1 MIVLRDVC
9 KTYQVGDEIVRALDH
24 ASLTVRDGEFV
35 SIIGPSGSGKSTM
48 MNIIGCL
55 DTADSGEYLLD
66 DIPIEDYTE
75 NELAQIRSRKIGFV
89 FQSFNLIPQLT
100 AQENV
105 ELPLIYQRVRR
116 SERRRRVA
124 EALERVQLT
133 GRRHHLPSELSGG
146 QQQRVAI
153 ARAIAAHPLPHGP
166 GYHGHLSRASRE
178 RQHHRA
184 HHPRRRRS
192 PPGPAEHPHPGRP
205 GEGGGP
211 MIQSVRMAIKSISG
225 NKMRA
230 FLTMLGIIIGVMA
243 LVILVSLVS
252 GATGNVTDTIASLG
266 SDQITVRISDDKGR
280 PVYITDLNEWMGEGA
295 FGRIAPVATESVTAK
310 YGTETG
316 SLTVYGTTA
325 PYLDIQ
331 KLDVLVGRFLK
342 TADEE
347 NVSFVCVINETAATE
362 LVGYADCVGED
373 IRLNGQRF
381 RVVGVLKD
389 DDNSLT
395 SAFRSGS
402 LVAYVPYGAL
412 VRISDSA
419 TPKITSF
426 YVSAAET
433 GTVDEAKERM
443 TEILKERFDQ
453 DEDAFTLSSQNAL
466 ESAMNSITS
475 ILAVLLGGIAAI
487 SLIVGGIGIMNIML
501 VTVTER
507 TREIGIRKAIGAS
520 RSMILTQ
527 FLVEAVVICMLGCA
541 LGILGSWGVL
551 RLITTVVSGL
561 DISFQMSGGVVL
573 IAVLFCFFIG
583 IVFGLYPANKAARMA
598 PIDALHYGG

>member
-1 MIVLRDVC
+1 
-9 KTYQVGDEIVRALDH
+9 
-24 ASLTVRDGEFV
+24 
-35 SIIGPSGSGKSTM
+35 
-48 MNIIGCL
+48 
-55 DTADSGEYLLD
+55 
-66 DIPIEDYTE
+66 
-75 NELAQIRSRKIGFV
+75 
-89 FQSFNLIPQLT
+89 
-100 AQENV
+100 
-105 ELPLIYQRVRR
+105 
-116 SERRRRVA
+116 
-124 EALERVQLT
+124 
-133 GRRHHLPSELSGG
+133 
-146 QQQRVAI
+146 
-153 ARAIAAHPLPHGP
+153 
-166 GYHGHLSRASRE
+166 
-178 RQHHRA
+178 
-184 HHPRRRRS
+184 
-192 PPGPAEHPHPGRP
+192 
-205 GEGGGP
+205 

-252 GATGNVTDTIASLG
+252 GATGNVTDTISSLG
-266 SDQITVRISDDKGR
+266 SDQITVRISDNKGT
-280 PVYITDLNEWMGEGA
+280 PVTIADLSDWMQEEA
-295 FGRIAPVATESVTAK
+295 FGRIAPVASESVTAK

-325 PYLDIQ
+325 FYADVQ
-331 KLDVLVGRFLK
+331 KLELLVGRFLK
-342 TADEE
+342 MADEE
-347 NVSFVCVINETAATE
+347 NVSFVCVVNETAATE
-362 LVGYADCVGED
+362 LVGYADCLGED

-381 RVVGVLKD
+381 KVVGVLKD

-402 LVAYVPYGAL
+402 LVAYIPYAAL
-412 VRISDSA
+412 TRISTSA
-419 TPKITSF
+419 TKEVTSF
-426 YVSAAET
+426 YVSAGENS
-433 GTVDEAKERM
+433 TVDAARERL
-443 TEILKERFDQ
+443 TEIMKERFDQ
-453 DEDAFTLSSQNAL
+453 DEDAFSVSSQNAL
-466 ESAMNSITS
+466 ESAMSSVTS

-520 RSMILTQ
+520 RGMILTQ
-527 FLVEAVVICMLGCA
+527 FLVEAIVICMLGCA

-561 DISFQMSGGVVL
+561 DISFQMSGSVVL

>member
-1 MIVLRDVC
+1 
-9 KTYQVGDEIVRALDH
+9 
-24 ASLTVRDGEFV
+24 
-35 SIIGPSGSGKSTM
+35 
-48 MNIIGCL
+48 
-55 DTADSGEYLLD
+55 
-66 DIPIEDYTE
+66 
-75 NELAQIRSRKIGFV
+75 
-89 FQSFNLIPQLT
+89 
-100 AQENV
+100 
-105 ELPLIYQRVRR
+105 
-116 SERRRRVA
+116 
-124 EALERVQLT
+124 
-133 GRRHHLPSELSGG
+133 
-146 QQQRVAI
+146 
-153 ARAIAAHPLPHGP
+153 
-166 GYHGHLSRASRE
+166 
-178 RQHHRA
+178 
-184 HHPRRRRS
+184 
-192 PPGPAEHPHPGRP
+192 
-205 GEGGGP
+205 

-266 SDQITVRISDDKGR
+266 SDQISVRISDNKGN
-280 PVYITDLNEWMGEGA
+280 PVTISDLNKWMDEDA
-295 FGRIAPVATESVTAK
+295 FGRIAPTTTESVTAK

-325 PYLDIQ
+325 PYGDIQ
-331 KLDVLVGRFLK
+331 KLDLLVGRFLK

-362 LVGYADCVGED
+362 LVGYADCLGED
-373 IRLNGQRF
+373 IRLNGHRF
-381 RVVGVLKD
+381 QVVGVLKD
-389 DDNSLT
+389 DDTSLT

-402 LVAYVPYGAL
+402 LVAYIPYSSL
-412 VRISDSA
+412 IRISSTA
-419 TPKITSF
+419 TAEITSF
-426 YVSAAET
+426 YVSAGEA
-433 GTVDEAKERM
+433 GTVDDAKTRL
-443 TEILKERFDQ
+443 TEILKERFDS
-453 DEDAFTLSSQNAL
+453 DEDAFSISSQNAL
-466 ESAMNSITS
+466 ESALSSVTS
-475 ILAVLLGGIAAI
+475 ILTVLLGGIAAI

-561 DISFQMSGGVVL
+561 SISFQMSGGVVL
-573 IAVLFCFFIG
+573 VAVVFCFFIG